1 MATQPHKALRIGVIR
16 GGKVVEEKL
25 VRGPRAV
32 TVGSAAKNTVVV
44 PASDLPDSVTIF
56 SVQGEQWSLGF
67 DESMDGRVQGPRGS
81 ADFGALKSQGLARKQ
96 GDRWLIPVHED
107 QHGRVAI
114 GEITLLWQFVMP
126 PPEALRP
133 VLPEAA
139 RGNRFRTLDRLF
151 VTVLVISLALHVT
164 AYVALAN
171 TPVREEVTLE
181 EIPDRF
187 AKLLIPEKKAEPPR
201 KKEEKPIQAAAEPKK
216 EEKEEKKVEERKVEE
231 DPAKAAA
238 RKAERAARVQKA
250 VQSKGILRVLG
261 SLGPR
266 TGAGA
271 VADVFGSGHGLG
283 DVASALSGA
292 GGVAVASDPSAV
304 SGRKGG
310 GQGGRASIGDLAT
323 SGGGGGRVGYGS
335 KSEARVSG
343 SVATEAAEIDS
354 ADVEQGKLGAFVRAR
369 IGLIKAC
376 YENQLKRNP
385 NLRGKIR
392 IRFTILETGG
402 LTDVVVI
409 ENSLGSPEVAS
420 CILGTM
426 RGWRTPFRPSGTVTV
441 EYPFVFT
448 AQ

>member
-1 MATQPHKALRIGVIR
+1 MATHSNKALRIGVIR

-25 VRGPRAV
+25 VRGRQPV
-32 TVGSAAKNTVVV
+32 TVGASARNTVAV
-44 PASDLPDSVTIF
+44 PASGLPESVTLF
-56 SVQGEQWSLGF
+56 APQGEQWTLAF
-67 DESMDGRVQGPRGS
+67 DDAMEGRIQGPKGT
-81 ADFGALKSQGLARKQ
+81 ADFGALKSQGLARKH
-96 GDRWLIPVHED
+96 GERWVIPIGED

-114 GEITLLWQFVMP
+114 GEVTLLWQFVVP
-126 PPEALRP
+126 PPEVARP
-133 VLPEAA
+133 LLPEAA

-151 VTVLVISLALHVT
+151 VTVLVISLTLHVS
-164 AYVALAN
+164 AYVALAR
-171 TPVREEVTLE
+171 TPAREEVTLE

-187 AKLLIPEKKAEPPR
+187 AKLLIPEKKPEPPR
-201 KKEEKPIQAAAEPKK
+201 KKEPAAQVAAEAKK
-216 EEKEEKKVEERKVEE
+216 EEKKAEESKKAEE

-238 RKAERAARVQKA
+238 RKAARAAQVAKA

-261 SLGPR
+261 ALGPG

-271 VADVFGSGHGLG
+271 VADVFGSGGGFG

-292 GGVAVASDPSAV
+292 GGVAVATDPSAV
-304 SGRKGG
+304 GGRKGG
-310 GQGGRASIGDLAT
+310 GQGGTASIGDLAT
-323 SGGGGGRVGYGS
+323 SGGGKVGYGA

-343 SVATEAAEIDS
+343 SVATEQAEIDS
-354 ADVEQGKLGAFVRAR
+354 ADVDQGKLGAFVRAR

-402 LTDVVVI
+402 LTDVAVS

-420 CILGTM
+420 CIVGTM

-441 EYPFVFT
+441 EYPFVFS
-448 AQ
+448 AH

>member
-1 MATQPHKALRIGVIR
+1 MATHSNKSLRIGVIR

-25 VRGPRAV
+25 VRGRQPV
-32 TVGSAAKNTVVV
+32 TVGTSARNAIAV
-44 PASDLPDSVTIF
+44 PASDLPESVTLF
-56 SVQGEQWSLGF
+56 ARQGEQWTLAF
-67 DESMDGRVQGPRGS
+67 DDAMEGRIQGPKGT
-81 ADFGALKSQGLARKQ
+81 AEFGALKSQGLARKH
-96 GDRWLIPVHED
+96 GDRWVIPIGED

-114 GEITLLWQFVMP
+114 GEVTLLWQFVVP
-126 PPEALRP
+126 PPEAPRP

-151 VTVLVISLALHVT
+151 VTVLVVSLTAHVS
-164 AYVALAN
+164 AYVALAR

-187 AKLLIPEKKAEPPR
+187 AKLLIPEKKPEPPR
-201 KKEEKPIQAAAEPKK
+201 KKEEKAAQPAVESKK
-216 EEKEEKKVEERKVEE
+216 EEKKAEESKKTEE
-231 DPAKAAA
+231 DPAKVAA
-238 RKAERAARVQKA
+238 RKAARAAQVAKA

-261 SLGPR
+261 ALGPG

-271 VADVFGSGHGLG
+271 VADVFGSGRGFG

-292 GGVAVASDPSAV
+292 GGVAVATDPSAV
-304 SGRKGG
+304 GGRKGG
-310 GQGGRASIGDLAT
+310 GQGGAASIGDLAT
-323 SGGGGGRVGYGS
+323 SGGGKVGYGQ

-343 SVATEAAEIDS
+343 SVATEQAEIDS
-354 ADVEQGKLGAFVRAR
+354 SDVDQGKLGAFVRAR

-385 NLRGKIR
+385 NLRGKMR

-402 LTDVVVI
+402 LADIAVV

-420 CILGTM
+420 CIVGTM

-441 EYPFVFT
+441 EYPFVFS

>member
-1 MATQPHKALRIGVIR
+1 MATHSNKALRIGVIR
-16 GGKVVEEKL
+16 GGKVAEEKL
-25 VRGPRAV
+25 VRSRLPV
-32 TVGSAAKNTVVV
+32 TVGSSPRNTI
-44 PASDLPDSVTIF
+44 ALPGEGLPESVTLF
-56 SVQGEQWSLGF
+56 APHGERWMLYF
-67 DESMDGRVQGPRGS
+67 DDATEGRIQGPSGT
-81 ADFGALKSQGLARKQ
+81 AEFGALKIRGLARKS
-96 GDRWLIPVHED
+96 GDRWAIQVAEE
-107 QHGRVAI
+107 QHGRVAL
-114 GEITLLWQFVMP
+114 GEVTLLWQFVVP
-126 PPEALRP
+126 PPEAPGP

-151 VTVLVISLALHVT
+151 VTVLVISLTLHVS
-164 AYVALAN
+164 AYVALAR

-187 AKLLIPEKKAEPPR
+187 AKLLIPERKPEPPR
-201 KKEEKPIQAAAEPKK
+201 KREERPAPAPEPRREEKK
-216 EEKEEKKVEERKVEE
+216 EEAKKAEE

-238 RKAERAARVQKA
+238 RKAARAAQVAKA

-261 SLGPR
+261 AIGP
-266 TGAGA
+266 GSGA
-271 VADVFGSGHGLG
+271 VADVFGSGGRFG

-292 GGVAVASDPSAV
+292 GGVAVATDPSAV
-304 SGRKGG
+304 GGRKGG
-310 GQGGRASIGDLAT
+310 GQGGTASIGDLAT
-323 SGGGGGRVGYGS
+323 SGGGGGKVGYGQR
-335 KSEARVSG
+335 SEARVSG

-354 ADVEQGKLGAFVRAR
+354 SDVDQGKLGAFVRAR

-385 NLRGKIR
+385 NLKGKIR

-402 LTDVVVI
+402 LADVAVI

-420 CILGTM
+420 CIVGTM

-448 AQ
+448 AL